1 MPSMRRVIRDITRRL
16 TDGAKGEGKEG
27 KYKKAKQQNAKKV
40 IQRKDHVLRKVEA
53 ASDRVWSRVKRRER
67 EKGKVTMGEA
77 EVVAVLAPTTSQ
89 GLFPAR
95 SAGRAE

>member
-1 MPSMRRVIRDITRRL
+1 MRRVIRDITRRL
-16 TDGAKGEGKEG
+16 TDGAKGEGEEG
-27 KYKKAKQQNAKKV
+27 KCKKAKQKSAKKV
-40 IQRKDHVLRKVEA
+40 SQRNKDHVFRRVEA